1 MNDVGV
7 DVSHKILE
15 LNFKTVLA
23 SHTSLSITQ
32 DYYILL
38 MPEKNTP
45 RMGVQWTYYPNC
57 KFCNNLQRL
66 KSDKRCGNSVCGGEY
81 YSFWL

>member
-38 MPEKNTP
+38 MPEKKHAQNG
-45 RMGVQWTYYPNC
+45 RAMD
-57 KFCNNLQRL
+57 LL
-66 KSDKRCGNSVCGGEY
+66 SE
-81 YSFWL
+81 L

>member
-38 MPEKNTP
+38 MPEK
-45 RMGVQWTYYPNC
+45 
-57 KFCNNLQRL
+57 
-66 KSDKRCGNSVCGGEY
+66 KRV
-81 YSFWL
+81 